1 MSLDLSAP
9 SKVHIVGV
17 GGMAMSGIAAVLAK
31 LGHTVSGSDLK
42 SWRGLERLRFLGVDV
57 HVPHDAACLPAELDA
72 VVVSTAIPP
81 TNPEVLAARERGV
94 PVLRRAEALAAI
106 VDTRRTVAISGTH
119 GKTTTSTMTTLILR
133 AAGWHPSFLIGG
145 EPNEVGSNA
154 AYDDGEWLVI
164 EADESDGT
172 FIEIAPEAVILT
184 NVEPDHLDHYGDMA
198 ALEAACARYLAD
210 APGPRVACADD
221 PGAARLAAEV
231 TAAGH
236 PVITYGEAAAADY
249 RIDGYQGDRL
259 GSRFR
264 LLRHGEALGEIKLP
278 APGRHNA
285 RNATGAA
292 ALAIEIGVPFE
303 AVAAALGR
311 FAGVAR
317 RFQFHGEV
325 AGVTLVDDY
334 AHLPGEIKATLAAA
348 REGAWSRIVAV
359 FQPHRYTRTARLW
372 RDFGDAFA
380 DADVVVLTD
389 VYAAGEPPQPGVSG
403 RLILQAVC
411 EAAPTNRVLY
421 LPKRSDILAR
431 LPDLTRPGDLVI
443 TLGAGDVTSLPDEWL
458 RRASA

>member
-1 MSLDLSAP
+1 
-9 SKVHIVGV
+9 V
-17 GGMAMSGIAAVLAK
+17 
-31 LGHTVSGSDLK
+31 
-42 SWRGLERLRFLGVDV
+42 
-57 HVPHDAACLPAELDA
+57 
-72 VVVSTAIPP
+72 
-81 TNPEVLAARERGV
+81 
-94 PVLRRAEALAAI
+94 
-106 VDTRRTVAISGTH
+106 
-119 GKTTTSTMTTLILR
+119 
-133 AAGWHPSFLIGG
+133 
-145 EPNEVGSNA
+145 
-154 AYDDGEWLVI
+154 
-164 EADESDGT
+164 
-172 FIEIAPEAVILT
+172 
-184 NVEPDHLDHYGDMA
+184 
-198 ALEAACARYLAD
+198 
-210 APGPRVACADD
+210 
-221 PGAARLAAEV
+221 
-231 TAAGH
+231 
-236 PVITYGEAAAADY
+236 
-249 RIDGYQGDRL
+249 
-259 GSRFR
+259 
-264 LLRHGEALGEIKLP
+264 LP

-285 RNATGAA
+285 RNAAGAA
-292 ALAIEIGVPFE
+292 ALATEIGVPFD
-303 AVAAALGR
+303 AVVAALGR

-380 DADVVVLTD
+380 DADLVVLTD

-411 EAAPTNRVLY
+411 EAGPANRVFY